1 MQVQFTSRHKEDVLR
16 AEDEHPDFIH
26 SFHGFSPAG
35 DITGDLV
42 YVNYGR
48 SEDIKALQDLGVS
61 LAGKIAI
68 SRSQT
73 VNPRSSVSFIDKLWQ
88 RLSSQLK
95 LKMSQSSIGFHTVHP
110 PKFVQL
116 K

>member
-1 MQVQFTSRHKEDVLR
+1 MATRDTPEVWRNLIYLISVFQVQFTSRHKEDVLR

-35 DITGDLV
+35 DITGELV

-48 SEDIKALQDLGVS
+48 VEDIKALQKLGVS

-68 SRSQT
+68 SRYRIVFSLHD
-73 VNPRSSVSFIDKLWQ
+73 IIIML
-88 RLSSQLK
+88 
-95 LKMSQSSIGFHTVHP
+95 
-110 PKFVQL
+110 
-116 K
+116 